1 MDTRKTIPAV
11 ALLILL
17 VSAFFVYPR
26 FAGEKRHEIRA
37 AYSDPQGHK
46 IEVVFFFAE
55 DSMAEVTLNDGRNF
69 LLSRG
74 MSASGARYVNPDE
87 SFVLWIKG
95 DTAFIEENGNRSF
108 DGTLVET
115 K

>member
-1 MDTRKTIPAV
+1 MRKIFMSLIVVLAVSAV
-11 ALLILL
+11 ALI
-17 VSAFFVYPR
+17 AYDHFY
-26 FAGEKRHEIRA
+26 GEKRHEIRA